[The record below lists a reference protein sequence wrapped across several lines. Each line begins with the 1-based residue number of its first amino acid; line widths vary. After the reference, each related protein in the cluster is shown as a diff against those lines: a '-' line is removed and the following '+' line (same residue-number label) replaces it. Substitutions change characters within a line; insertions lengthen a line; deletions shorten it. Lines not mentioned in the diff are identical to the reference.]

1 MNMSGEKDFLDE
13 FADEDGVNVAPV
25 IEQPAPT
32 DMEPAGS
39 GRQRGPDGKFIKAE
53 AQAKAEQAEKGAQ
66 EAVQTA
72 VTEPPSDDDETG
84 TVPIHVL
91 KALRKEIQAL
101 KAEKSAQPQPKAPE
115 FNGPQVAFEQ
125 DPRSYLEQTLHAQ
138 KMQMSM
144 FMATQQ
150 NDETTVKE
158 AWSAFDEACR
168 NDPAVSAYS
177 YTLLNHPHPM
187 GELVKWYNRE
197 QQLRML
203 NEAGGLE
210 ALIQQRMGQGGVPA
224 APQGKPNLPPSLA
237 GTGKVRSS
245 EVNSV
250 DADPF
255 DAVFK
260 KR

>member
-1 MNMSGEKDFLDE
+1 MNGEKDFLDE
-13 FADEDGVNVAPV
+13 FADEGSADVAPV
-25 IEQPAPT
+25 IERPLPT
-32 DMEPAGS
+32 EMEPAGS

-53 AQAKAEQAEKGAQ
+53 AQRQAEQAEKGAQ

-101 KAEKSAQPQPKAPE
+101 KAERSAQPQPKAPE
-115 FNGPQVAFEQ
+115 FNGPQVDFDK

-150 NDETTVKE
+150 NDEATVQE

-177 YTLLNHPHPM
+177 YTLLNHQHPM
-187 GELVKWYNRE
+187 GELVKWYKRE
-197 QQLRML
+197 TQLRML

-210 ALIQQRMGQGGVPA
+210 ALIQQRMGQGGQP
-224 APQGKPNLPPSLA
+224 APQGKPSLPPSLA

-245 EVNSV
+245 EVNTV

-255 DAVFK
+255 DALFK

>member
-1 MNMSGEKDFLDE
+1 MSGEKDFLDE
-13 FADEDGVNVAPV
+13 FEDEAVIDSPV
-25 IEQPAPT
+25 IEQPVQT
-32 DMEPAGS
+32 EVEPAGR
-39 GRQRGPDGKFIKAE
+39 GPQRGPDGKFIKAE
-53 AQAKAEQAEKGAQ
+53 AQARAEQAEKGAK
-66 EAVQTA
+66 EAAQA
-72 VTEPPSDDDETG
+72 EVTEPPSDDDETG

-101 KAEKSAQPQPKAPE
+101 KAEKSAQTQPKAPE
-115 FNGPQVAFEQ
+115 FNGPRVDFEE
-125 DPRSYLEQTLHAQ
+125 DPRSYLQQTLHAQ

-150 NDETTVKE
+150 NDETTVRE

-168 NDPAVSAYS
+168 NDPATSAYS

-210 ALIQQRMGQGGVPA
+210 ALIQQRMGQGGQP

-237 GTGKVRSS
+237 GTGKVRTS
-245 EVNSV
+245 EVNTV
-250 DADPF
+250 DDDPF